1 MKGFIQMKNR
11 LYGLDVLRIVSALF
25 VCAFHTNI
33 HLGARYGI
41 LTNFIRMGA
50 VFMTLFFILSGYSLF
65 ISNSGES
72 LFSTER
78 LKRYFKKRF
87 ISIIPMYY
95 IVGLIY
101 VITEFVKSPGG
112 GYIITNG
119 CSVPGR
125 ITWNSVCI

>member
-1 MKGFIQMKNR
+1 MKNR

-25 VCAFHTNI
+25 VCAFHTNG
-33 HLGARYGI
+33 HLGARYGF

-95 IVGLIY
+95 IVSLIY
-101 VITEFVKSPGG
+101 VIVELIKSRG
-112 GYIITNG
+112 GYIITDG
-119 CSVPGR
+119 CSVSYR
-125 ITWNSVCI
+125 ITWNSVCF